1 MQFSQICYVFQVGE
15 DGAQT
20 SVPPNECNPIQ
31 PKRATTSVWPRNDS
45 ATRFSHDVR
54 PRNDAATRFS
64 HDVQLRN
71 DTATHFSH
79 DALVTFS
86 SILQVCASDLIAVL
100 SIDYVLTNMLSTS
113 GWGRCDT
120 LCNVEI

>member
-31 PKRATTSVWPRNDS
+31 PKRATTSVW
-45 ATRFSHDVR
+45 

-100 SIDYVLTNMLSTS
+100 SIDYVLTNMLSAS